1 MEVHQSNQ
9 TQVLETKTQLIDTAK
24 NGIQWDSEVNFVP
37 AHTYNGNVAGYATEA
52 VGDDG
57 KTEVLGRVGQN
68 YLLLHN
74 KELLDEVEYWVGIN
88 NDPVRIFWDGSR
100 FAAVYEFNTQSPSF
114 DASGNQRDLKLSLL
128 VKNSYNGA
136 WKAEVSLMILD
147 AFCMNGMVLGKRFG
161 TVKFRHTKKGQS
173 NWHWSQDLAKIG
185 PMVQQAA
192 QNQLPEFAS
201 HISKLSDTKVERWH
215 LEALFGDQSQTKY
228 PAIGLKIGNA
238 VTGTIMQRWLDHEE
252 NSLHGLLSAGT
263 NVLWHNDAKSF
274 TSRSFDM
281 NEAYVNAF
289 MELS

>member
-1 MEVHQSNQ
+1 MEVHQTNQ
-9 TQVLETKTQLIDTAK
+9 TQILEAKTQLIDTAK

-37 AHTYNGNVAGYATEA
+37 AHTHNGNVAGYATEA
-52 VGDDG
+52 VGADG

-74 KELLDEVEYWVGIN
+74 KELLDEVEYWIGIN

-161 TVKFRHTKKGQS
+161 TVKFRHTKKEQS
-173 NWHWSQDLAKIG
+173 NWDWTNDLAKIG
-185 PMVQQAA
+185 PMAQQAA
-192 QNQLPEFAS
+192 QNQLPEFAN
-201 HISKLSDTKVERWH
+201 HISKLADIEVKRWH
-215 LEALFGDQSQTKY
+215 LQALFGEQAQT
-228 PAIGLKIGNA
+228 KIGNA
-238 VTGTIMQRWLDHEE
+238 VAGTIVQRWLDHEE
-252 NSLHGLLSAGT
+252 NNLHGLLSAGT

-289 MELS
+289 MELA

>member
-9 TQVLETKTQLIDTAK
+9 TQILETKTQLIDTAK
-24 NGIQWDSEVNFVP
+24 NGIEWNAEVNFVP
-37 AHTYNGNVAGYATEA
+37 AHTHNGNVAGYATEA
-52 VGDDG
+52 VGADG

-68 YLLLHN
+68 YLLLQN
-74 KELLDEVEYWVGIN
+74 QELLDEISYWIGLDK
-88 NDPVRIFWDGSR
+88 DPVRIFWDGSR
-100 FAAVYEFNTQSPSF
+100 FAAVYEFANQSPSY

-136 WKAEVSLMILD
+136 WKAEVSLMVLD

-161 TVKFRHTKKGQS
+161 TVKFRHTKREQS
-173 NWHWSQDLAKIG
+173 NWHWSEDLAKIG
-185 PMVQQAA
+185 PMVQQASM
-192 QNQLPEFAS
+192 NQLPDFAY
-201 HISKLSDTKVERWH
+201 HISKLADTEVKRWH
-215 LEALFGDQSQTKY
+215 LQALFGEQSQT
-228 PAIGLKIGNA
+228 KIGNA
-238 VTGTIMQRWLDHEE
+238 VAGTIIQRWLDHEE

-289 MELS
+289 MELA

>member
-1 MEVHQSNQ
+1 MEVHQTNQ
-9 TQVLETKTQLIDTAK
+9 TQILETKTQLIETAK

-37 AHTYNGNVAGYATEA
+37 AHTHNGNVAGYATEA
-52 VGDDG
+52 VGADG
-57 KTEVLGRVGQN
+57 KTEVLGRVGEN

-74 KELLDEVEYWVGIN
+74 KELLDEVEYWIGMN
-88 NDPVRIFWDGSR
+88 SDPVRIFWDGSR
-100 FAAVYEFNTQSPSF
+100 FAAVYEFDTQSPSF

-161 TVKFRHTKKGQS
+161 TVKFRHTKRDQS
-173 NWHWSQDLAKIG
+173 DWCWTNDLANIG

-192 QNQLPEFAS
+192 QNQLPEFAN
-201 HISKLSDTKVERWH
+201 HISKLAEKEVKRWH
-215 LEALFGDQSQTKY
+215 LRALFGSASET
-228 PAIGLKIGNA
+228 KIGNA
-238 VTGTIMQRWLDHEE
+238 VAGTILQRWVDHEE
-252 NSLHGLLSAGT
+252 SSLHGLLSAGT

-289 MELS
+289 MELA

>member
-1 MEVHQSNQ
+1 MEVHQTNQ
-9 TQVLETKTQLIDTAK
+9 TQILEAKTQLIDTAK

-37 AHTYNGNVAGYATEA
+37 AHTHNGNVAGYATEA
-52 VGDDG
+52 VGVDG

-74 KELLDEVEYWVGIN
+74 KELLDEVEYWIGIN

-161 TVKFRHTKKGQS
+161 TVKFRHTKKEQS
-173 NWHWSQDLAKIG
+173 NWDWTNDLAKIG

-192 QNQLPEFAS
+192 HNQLPEFAN
-201 HISKLSDTKVERWH
+201 HISKLAEIKVTRYH
-215 LEALFGDQSQTKY
+215 LWSLFGEQANT
-228 PAIGLKIGNA
+228 KIGNA
-238 VTGTIMQRWLDHEE
+238 VTGTIIQHWLNHEE
-252 NSLHGLLSAGT
+252 NNLHGLLSAGT

-289 MELS
+289 MELA

>member
-1 MEVHQSNQ
+1 MEVHQTNQ
-9 TQVLETKTQLIDTAK
+9 TQILEAKTQLIDTAK

-37 AHTYNGNVAGYATEA
+37 AHTHNGNVAGYATEA
-52 VGDDG
+52 VGVDG

-74 KELLDEVEYWVGIN
+74 KELLDEVEYWIGIN

-161 TVKFRHTKKGQS
+161 TVKFRHTKKEYS
-173 NWHWSQDLAKIG
+173 NWCWTNDLAKIG
-185 PMVQQAA
+185 PMAQQAA
-192 QNQLPEFAS
+192 QNQLPEFAN
-201 HISKLSDTKVERWH
+201 HISKLAEIEVKRWH
-215 LEALFGDQSQTKY
+215 LQALFGEQAHTR
-228 PAIGLKIGNA
+228 IGNA
-238 VTGTIMQRWLDHEE
+238 VAGTIVQRWLDHEE
-252 NSLHGLLSAGT
+252 NNLHGLLSAGT

-289 MELS
+289 MELA